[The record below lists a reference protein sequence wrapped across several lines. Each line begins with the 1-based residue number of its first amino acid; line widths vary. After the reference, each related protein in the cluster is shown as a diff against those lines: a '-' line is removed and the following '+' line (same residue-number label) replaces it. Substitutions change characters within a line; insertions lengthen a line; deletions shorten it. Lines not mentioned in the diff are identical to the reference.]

1 MSEKEQY
8 LRFSLPRR
16 VEHWV
21 NVTSFSALAL
31 TGLTQKYSSFPFSLW
46 FIRLL
51 GSIESIRI
59 IHRVAAVVLALIA
72 IFHVGVAIYHLYVKR
87 GRPTMLPNLGDVRNA
102 WQILRHNLGF
112 AEDRPQQDF
121 YTFEEKVEYW
131 ALMWGMVVMGLTGFF
146 LWNPITAAR
155 FLPGQYIPAAK
166 AAHGGEAVLAVLA
179 IIIWHLYHV
188 LIRHFNRSMYTG
200 YLSLD
205 EMKHEHPLALKK
217 EWQPPSPTDPGFKQR
232 RKTFWIGYSVVAL
245 IWLLGVRW
253 FVTSE
258 VTASAAVETIPNIK
272 GIEAFNLPKPTPYPT
287 QLPTPESALVFGST
301 WENGMGNFISNRCGD
316 CHHPV
321 LGDANLDLTT
331 YTGAILGGDSGPA
344 VVPYG
349 PGVSLIAIW
358 PNFDWHPG
366 KFSPVEAAAVRDWI
380 QNGAI
385 EK

>member
-1 MSEKEQY
+1 MNEKDQY
-8 LRFSLPRR
+8 LRFPLPRR

-21 NVTSFSALAL
+21 NVISFSTLAL
-31 TGLTQKYSSFPFSLW
+31 TGLAQKYSSISLSVW
-46 FIRLL
+46 FIRFL
-51 GSIESIRI
+51 GSIERVRV

-87 GRPTMLPNLGDVRNA
+87 GRPTMLPSLRDVRNA

-112 AEDRPQQDF
+112 AKDRPRQDF

-131 ALMWGMVVMGLTGFF
+131 ALMWGMVVMGITGFF

-155 FLPGQYIPAAK
+155 LLPGQFIPAAK

-188 LIRHFNRSMYTG
+188 LVRHFNRSMYTG

-205 EMKHEHPLALKK
+205 EMKREHPLALES
-217 EWQPPSPTDPGFKQR
+217 EWQPPSRTDTSFIQR
-232 RKTFWIGYSVVAL
+232 RKTFWIVYSVVAL
-245 IWLLGVRW
+245 IWLLGVNW

-258 VTASAAVETIPNIK
+258 VTASAAVEIIPDLQ
-272 GIEAFNLPKPTPYPT
+272 GLEGFNPPKRTPYPT
-287 QLPTPESALVFGST
+287 QLPTPESALEFGST
-301 WENGMGNFISNRCGD
+301 WEDGMGNFISNRCGD
-316 CHHPV
+316 CHHPIT
-321 LGDANLDLTT
+321 GDANLDLTT
-331 YTGAILGGDSGPA
+331 YAGAIQGGDSGPA
-344 VVPYG
+344 IVPYG
-349 PGVSLIAIW
+349 PGASLITIW
-358 PNFDWHPG
+358 PNFDWHLG
-366 KFSPVEAAAVRDWI
+366 KYSPAEAAAVRNWI

>member
-21 NVTSFSALAL
+21 NVISFSTLAL
-31 TGLTQKYSSFPFSLW
+31 TGLAQKYSSFPLSVW
-46 FIRLL
+46 FIKFM
-51 GSIESIRI
+51 GSIESVRV

-72 IFHVGVAIYHLYVKR
+72 IFHVGAAIYHLYVKR
-87 GRPTMLPNLGDVRNA
+87 GRPTMLPNLTDVRNA

-112 AEDRPQQDF
+112 AEDRPRQDF

-131 ALMWGMVVMGLTGFF
+131 ALIWGMMVMGVTGFF
-146 LWNPITAAR
+146 LWNPITATR
-155 FLPGQYIPAAK
+155 LLPGQFIPAAK

-179 IIIWHLYHV
+179 IIIWHLYQV
-188 LIRHFNRSMYTG
+188 LVRHFNRSMYTG

-205 EMKHEHPLALKK
+205 EMKDEHPLALEN
-217 EWQPPSPTDPGFKQR
+217 EWQPPSLTDTSFKQR
-232 RKTFWIGYSVVAL
+232 KKTFWIGYSVVAL

-258 VTASAAVETIPNIK
+258 VTASAAAETIPDIP
-272 GIEAFNLPKPTPYPT
+272 GMEAFNPSNPTPYPT
-287 QLPTPESALVFGST
+287 QLPTPESAREFGST

-321 LGDANLDLTT
+321 TGDANLDLTT
-331 YTGAILGGDSGPA
+331 YKGAIQGGDSGPA
-344 VVPYG
+344 IVPYG
-349 PGVSLIAIW
+349 PGVSLIIIW
-358 PNFDWHPG
+358 PNFDWHQG
-366 KFSPVEAAAVRDWI
+366 KLSPVENAAIRYWI
-380 QNGAI
+380 QNGAF